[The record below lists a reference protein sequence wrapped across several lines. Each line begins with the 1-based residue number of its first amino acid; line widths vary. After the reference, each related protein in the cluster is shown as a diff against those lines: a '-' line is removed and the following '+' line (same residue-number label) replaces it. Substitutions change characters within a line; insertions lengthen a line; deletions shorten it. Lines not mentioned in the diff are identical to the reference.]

1 MEENLMTSTVSTA
14 SYRNPQ
20 PEAST
25 FVERVH
31 NYLETRPE
39 NKAVKFDAA
48 FLERRMREFREAQ
61 RWQEE
66 ELVRGIVGEILDLEE
81 CDVAD

>member
-1 MEENLMTSTVSTA
+1 MQPAALLTAA

-39 NKAVKFDAA
+39 NKVVKFDAV
-48 FLERRMREFREAQ
+48 FLDRRMREFREAQ
-61 RWQEE
+61 HRQEE